1 MCKTCKGTGGLV
13 IDHGYYAEYRPC
25 PDSHCDFKRDDS
37 DLERLQ
43 AWLNSLEGKA
53 SRKQ

>member
-13 IDHGYYAEYRPC
+13 IQHSFYTEFKPC

-37 DLERLQ
+37 DLERLR
-43 AWLNSLEGKA
+43 AWLNRLEGEA
-53 SRKQ
+53 S